1 MQGLRKP
8 PEGAL
13 VGEDVPVENDT
24 VEIERGLI
32 EELATYL
39 GERPGYAQY
48 DRARR
53 VEIAKEKLR
62 EIQ

>member
-1 MQGLRKP
+1 MQGLREP

-13 VGEDVPVENDT
+13 VGENVPVENDAT
-24 VEIERGLI
+24 EIEQGLI

-39 GERPGYAQY
+39 GRRPEYAQY

-53 VEIAKEKLR
+53 TEIAKEKLR